1 MNATRELT
9 DIAHQRHRDNAEHRK
24 ADARDKETDHAEDG
38 VGSRLKA
45 EKRRQDEVSCSE
57 EHGKKHSAEHKQL
70 STAQP
75 R

>member
-1 MNATRELT
+1 MNAARELT

-38 VGSRLKA
+38 VGSCLKA
-45 EKRRQDEVSCSE
+45 EKRRQDEVACSE
-57 EHGKKHSAEHKQL
+57 EHGKEHSTEHKHL
-70 STAQP
+70 STAQS